1 MKTFNVAL
9 LSDDNTFKQSHFFT
23 VKAQS
28 EEEAIQLAQSGL
40 RSIMIDEW
48 GVDPEIVEDEIV
60 DYTPEIFELVEI

>member
-1 MKTFNVAL
+1 MKTFNVAM
-9 LSDDNTFKQSHFFT
+9 LSDDNTFKQSHFFM

-40 RSIMIDEW
+40 RNIVIDEW

>member
-9 LSDDNTFKQSHFFT
+9 LSDDNTFKQSHFFM

-40 RSIMIDEW
+40 RNIMIDEW

>member
-1 MKTFNVAL
+1 MKTFNVAM
-9 LSDDNTFKQSHFFT
+9 LSDDNTFKQSHFFK

-40 RSIMIDEW
+40 KSLMIDEW